1 MVDASD
7 ETQPSPVGWA
17 PARPPHPGP
26 EPAPPAPPEHR
37 WGLGA
42 FVVAE
47 IVFLG
52 TSVLVAFVLLGDGP
66 VSTWALAAAL
76 GVPSVAAAAVAILIT
91 VVRGNGPF
99 VDLRLRWSA
108 QEFGLGL
115 AFGFGGLF
123 VTLPAAAVYAWLVG
137 DGANSAVGDI
147 FGGVTASQA
156 EALLVA
162 VLVVIVVPVCE
173 EILYRGLLWRGVSRL
188 GANAW
193 VTLGVVTLIFALA
206 HFEWPRA
213 LLLLVVSIPLGLA
226 RIYTDGL
233 LAPMVAHSMNNLI
246 PGIALYLTLTGAFPA
261 VV

>member
-1 MVDASD
+1 MYVP
-7 ETQPSPVGWA
+7 TGGPPGTFGPYPA
-17 PARPPHPGP
+17 P
-26 EPAPPAPPEHR
+26 PPAPPPPGPPAQR

-42 FVVAE
+42 FIVAE

-52 TSVLVAFVLLGDGP
+52 VSVLIALLFVGDGP

-76 GVPSVAAAAVAILIT
+76 GVPSVAAAAVGVLIT

-108 QEFGLGL
+108 KEFGLGL

-123 VTLPAAAVYAWLVG
+123 LTLPAAAVYAWLVG
-137 DGANSAVGDI
+137 DEANSAVGDI
-147 FGGVTASQA
+147 FGGVTATPAQ
-156 EALLVA
+156 ALLVA
-162 VLVVIVVPVCE
+162 VLVVVVVPVCE

-188 GANAW
+188 GANVW
-193 VTLGVVTLIFALA
+193 VTFGVVTLIFALA

-233 LAPMVAHSMNNLI
+233 LAPIVAHAANNLL
-246 PGIALYLTLTGAFPA
+246 PGVVLYLSLTGALPA
-261 VV
+261 MV